1 MMKTPAI
8 FFVEPWKAEIREIEI
23 PDPADDEVQVKCLAN
38 GICLAEVS
46 VYSGV
51 EKRDLPRI
59 PGHEGI
65 GVVVKAGKNVR
76 HLREGDIVPCTQWAC
91 HYNYK
96 AERLPRFEKQVVD
109 PSVMLAEPVECVVKA
124 IDYYDI
130 VPGDKVLVLGAG
142 FMGLL
147 NVQGLAHCPL
157 TELVVVDI
165 KPRNLELALS
175 FGATHVIRADTETG
189 KNELKEFQKTR
200 PFDIVIESVG
210 IQSVIENADTYV
222 RKGGR
227 LAIFAWHHGTRTV
240 DMGRWHLSGIKV
252 FNTAPQISVDSAINY
267 LERAV
272 RLMERGVFQQSQLI
286 THRYHFTQ
294 VTEAMELAYRRP
306 RDYLKCVLLFS
317 D

>member
-1 MMKTPAI
+1 MRTQAI
-8 FFVEPWKAEIREIEI
+8 FFVEPWKAEIREIKV

-65 GVVVKAGKNVR
+65 GVVVKAGKNVQK
-76 HLREGDIVPCTQWAC
+76 LAEGDIVPCTQWAC
-91 HYNYK
+91 YYNYK
-96 AERLPRFEKQVVD
+96 AERLPSFEKNPSD
-109 PSVMLAEPVECVVKA
+109 PSVMLAEPVECVVRA

-130 VPGDKVLVLGAG
+130 VPGDRVLLLGAG

-157 TELVVVDI
+157 SELVVVDL
-165 KPRNLELALS
+165 KHRNLELARA
-175 FGATHVIRADTETG
+175 FGANHVIQADTEAG
-189 KNELKEFQKTR
+189 RKELEIFQQNR
-200 PFDIVIESVG
+200 SFDLVVESVG
-210 IQSVIENADTYV
+210 TQSVIEDADLYV
-222 RKGGR
+222 KKGGR
-227 LAIFAWHHGTRTV
+227 LAIFAWHHGNRTV

-252 FNTAPQISVDSAINY
+252 LNSAPQISADSAINY

-272 RLMERGVFQQSQLI
+272 RLMERGVFQQEQLV

-294 VTEAMELAYRRP
+294 VTEAMELAYHRP
-306 RDYLKCVLLFS
+306 PDYLKCVLLFE